1 MANTIT
7 LAKKYAALLD
17 EAYKESARTAVLE
30 SDASLAREG
39 ANANEIVIPKL
50 TMDGLADYSRS
61 SGYVAG
67 DVSLSWQTVQFNY
80 ERGRMF
86 SVDAMDNEE
95 SQSIAFGSLAG
106 EFVRTKAVPELDAF
120 RFASFAGTTGIGSAS
135 AALSTGADAV
145 AAVRTAVSALDAAE
159 VPSEDRVLFI
169 TPVLKGL
176 IDDMDTTKSRA
187 VLASF
192 DKIVTVPQSRF
203 YTKIKLNDGTTSGET
218 DGGYAKDTDGKNINF
233 MIVHKA
239 RCTQDHFPCGKSRC
253 GQLEI
258 RLSQLWSVQCLSLQ
272 GCGHLLPLLLYM
284 IGCGMLPK
292 LLMGDISKHQGG
304 LCSLGKECLWR

>member
-17 EAYKESARTAVLE
+17 EAYKENARTAVLE

-233 MIVHKA
+233 MIVHKGA
-239 RCTQDHFPCGKSRC
+239 VIQFTKHA
-253 GQLEI
+253 
-258 RLSQLWSVQCLSLQ
+258 V
-272 GCGHLLPLLLYM
+272 
-284 IGCGMLPK
+284 PK
-292 LLMGDISKHQGG
+292 IISPAANPDADSWKYGYRSYG
-304 LCSLGKECLWR
+304 LCSVYPSKAAGIYCHYSTT

>member
-17 EAYKESARTAVLE
+17 EAYKENARTAVLE

-145 AAVRTAVSALDAAE
+145 AAVRTAVSSLDAA
-159 VPSEDRVLFI
+159 
-169 TPVLKGL
+169 
-176 IDDMDTTKSRA
+176 
-187 VLASF
+187 
-192 DKIVTVPQSRF
+192 
-203 YTKIKLNDGTTSGET
+203 
-218 DGGYAKDTDGKNINF
+218 
-233 MIVHKA
+233 
-239 RCTQDHFPCGKSRC
+239 
-253 GQLEI
+253 
-258 RLSQLWSVQCLSLQ
+258 
-272 GCGHLLPLLLYM
+272 
-284 IGCGMLPK
+284 
-292 LLMGDISKHQGG
+292 
-304 LCSLGKECLWR
+304 